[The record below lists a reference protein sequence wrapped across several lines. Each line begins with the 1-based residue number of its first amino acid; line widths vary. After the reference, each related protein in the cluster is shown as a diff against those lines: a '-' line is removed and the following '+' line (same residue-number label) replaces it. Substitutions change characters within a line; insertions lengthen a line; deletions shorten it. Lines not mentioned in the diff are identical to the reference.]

1 MNAIHAND
9 WHYFRTIILIS
20 SMLSVCSLFPIPY
33 NAVRLQS
40 MKFAVNFH
48 LKMKIKM
55 KMIWLN
61 NCMEINTF
69 SYNHQLTT
77 QLAKPRCVYMFAVY
91 IG

>member
-1 MNAIHAND
+1 
-9 WHYFRTIILIS
+9 
-20 SMLSVCSLFPIPY
+20 MLSVCSLFLIPY

-77 QLAKPRCVYMFAVY
+77 QLAKPRCVHMFAVY